1 MTNQRQHTRY
11 FYSTAIEFTV
21 GGERQTGQTINISR
35 GGVFVATDP
44 VPSFGAKLTLHIAL
58 PGVPGDCDIPC
69 VVRWSKAGEGVG
81 LQFEQLR
88 PIEVWALNKLLRG
101 LQ

>member
-11 FYSTAIEFTV
+11 MYSADLELAID
-21 GGERQTGQTINISR
+21 GERQPGRSVNISR
-35 GGVFVATDP
+35 GGVFVSTDP
-44 VPSFGAKLTLHIAL
+44 VPSFGARLMLLLKL
-58 PGVPGDCDIPC
+58 PGVPEVCEISC

-88 PIEVWALNKLLRG
+88 PIEVWALNKLLRD
-101 LQ
+101 LK